1 MKFRKKS
8 MLFAFFILG
17 VSALIAQT
25 LIIRELMIT
34 FYGNELFS
42 SLSLGFWLVLVG
54 LGSLFLSKLFQK
66 LNSLKTILSS
76 HILIALFLPLEIFL
90 IRLIK
95 NLFTLPGETPNL
107 LSALGATFL
116 ALIPLCLILGV
127 FWTIAS
133 KLYTSLTNQF
143 SLGLTKAYFF
153 ETLGFIIAGLGF
165 SFFLVSLNEFLVVFL
180 IIVLN
185 LVSALLLAFSF
196 KQKLFFKSLIVF
208 LLAVS
213 LIFLFS
219 PLVKQIQNKTLG
231 LRFKNQILEESVN
244 SKYGNLAV
252 TKLTKESLQYN
263 FFQNGLLIGS
273 SQEKSFN
280 EQLVH
285 PALLQSPDPKKVL
298 LIGQGFNGTLNE
310 ILKHPIEE
318 VYYLELDPKLI
329 SLTEKYLPVSLAQTL
344 KNPRV
349 KIIYQDARAFLQKNQ
364 EKFDPAPFGDNA
376 RPAFFKFLQIKN
388 KLLKI
393 IGISD
398 KEEKNNGSH
407 LENASPKGAGFD
419 VIILNLP
426 DPSSLLLNR
435 FYTQEFFKKLKNIL
449 NPQGLISTYVSFA
462 PNYFS
467 QEAVNL
473 NASVYQALKQNFSQ
487 ILVLPGEISFF
498 FASEQNTL
506 SVQPEKIIDR
516 FKTRE
521 IETNFITPQWLDYYL
536 TNDRVAQ
543 VNILLAESKQM
554 KANSDLLPS
563 AYLANLLFWLKQFQP
578 RMIKFLNAL
587 GKIHPGYIL
596 LALSIIYL
604 ACRRAWRKK
613 ISSTK
618 FLPLITAIPD
628 FTLLGLGILFIFC
641 FQIFYGYIYHYIAL
655 LTTLSMAGI
664 ALGNWWAL
672 KIMKKAEVKINTLI
686 KIYLSLV
693 LLCCFMFLAL
703 KFSLNWWLIAPLLAG
718 FLIGLDFPL
727 TNSVF
732 LKKQRKPEQ
741 KTGVIYSADLI
752 GSCLG
757 AILVPLFF
765 LPFFGVYQTLFFL
778 IGLNILAS
786 LALYSIKA

>member
-1 MKFRKKS
+1 MFNSKMKFRKKS

-17 VSALIAQT
+17 ISALIAQA

-76 HILIALFLPLEIFL
+76 HVLIALFLPLEIFL

-95 NLFTLPGETPNL
+95 NLFTLPGEIPNL

-133 KLYTSLTNQF
+133 KLYTSLTNQL

-185 LVSALLLAFSF
+185 LISALLLAFSF
-196 KQKLFFKSLIVF
+196 TPLESPLRKPQKNLGLLLRYGNNFLTGFKQKLFLKSLIVF

-219 PLVKQIQNKTLG
+219 PFVKQIQNKTLS

-252 TKLTKESLQYN
+252 TKLTKESFQYN

-273 SQEKSFN
+273 DQEKSFN

-298 LIGQGFNGTLNE
+298 LIGQGFNGALNE
-310 ILKHPIEE
+310 ILKHPIEK

-329 SLTEKYLPVSLAQTL
+329 SLTEKYLPVSLAQAF

-364 EKFDPAPFGDNA
+364 EK
-376 RPAFFKFLQIKN
+376 
-388 KLLKI
+388 
-393 IGISD
+393 
-398 KEEKNNGSH
+398 
-407 LENASPKGAGFD
+407 FD

-543 VNILLAESKQM
+543 VNILLAESKQV

-578 RMIKFLNAL
+578 GMIKFLNAL
-587 GKIHPGYIL
+587 GKIRPGYIL
-596 LALSIIYL
+596 LALFIIYL
-604 ACRRAWRKK
+604 ACRRVWRKK

-672 KIMKKAEVKINTLI
+672 KIMRKAEVKINTLV
-686 KIYLSLV
+686 KVYLSLV

-703 KFSLNWWLIAPLLAG
+703 KFSLNWWLITPLLAG

-727 TNSVF
+727 TNFVF
-732 LKKQRKPEQ
+732 LKKQKKPEQ

-786 LALYSIKA
+786 LALYSSKA